1 MGCLNRILAW
11 LPSLNPQIWI
21 LAFGRLLS
29 QTGTGFTLFY
39 APLFFVNQV
48 GLSATAVGIGLG
60 SAQISG
66 ILGRILG
73 GSFSDSPLWGRR
85 RTLLL
90 SALVSAMA
98 SFILASAN
106 NFTTV
111 VLGNLCLGLGIGLYW
126 PATEA
131 VVADLSTG
139 SHRNQAYALT
149 RLADNIGLQLGI
161 ILGGVVISTTGAYRA
176 LFIIDACS
184 FIVFFA
190 VIFKTIQETYKPSL
204 DENQNSQNTTQKW
217 FLALGDRTLLVFV
230 LINIMFTVY
239 ISQIHSTIPL
249 YFNQFVDNGF
259 SASTISYLFTGY
271 IALSILCQLP
281 VASFLNRFTR
291 PQALMISCCFWGI
304 GFLLIGLTGMV
315 SENNLIFA
323 SIALGVLAIATV
335 SYTPSASAL
344 VADLA
349 PESLRGIYLAVN
361 AQCWA
366 IGYLIGPP
374 LGGWVLDQ
382 TPQIVYNY
390 WLGLAASI
398 GITIAILQVL
408 NRMMTNQKINH

>member
-21 LAFGRLLS
+21 LALGRLLS
-29 QTGTGFTLFY
+29 HTGTGFTLFY
-39 APLFFVNQV
+39 APIFFVNQV

-66 ILGRILG
+66 ILGRLLG

-90 SALVSAMA
+90 SALISAIA

-106 NFTTV
+106 NFSTV
-111 VLGNLCLGLGIGLYW
+111 VLGNLCLGLGVGLYW

-131 VVADLSTG
+131 VVADLTTG
-139 SHRNQAYALT
+139 NNRNQAYALT

-161 ILGGVVISTTGAYRA
+161 LLGGAVISTTGAYRA
-176 LFIIDACS
+176 LFVIDACS
-184 FIVFFA
+184 FLVFFC
-190 VIFKTIQETYKPSL
+190 VIFATIKETYKPSE
-204 DENQNSQNTTQKW
+204 DHSQSQNSTQKW
-217 FLALGDRTLLVFV
+217 FLALGDRTLLIFV
-230 LINIMFTVY
+230 MINIMFTVY
-239 ISQIHSTIPL
+239 ISQVHSTIPL
-249 YFNQFVDNGF
+249 YFNQFVNGGF
-259 SASTISYLFTGY
+259 SAGTISYLFAGY

-291 PQALMISCCFWGI
+291 PRALMISSSFWAI
-304 GFLLIGLTGMV
+304 GFILISLTGIV
-315 SENNLIFA
+315 GENRLILA
-323 SIALGVLAIATV
+323 GIALGVLAIATV
-335 SYTPSASAL
+335 SYTPSASSL

-349 PESLRGIYLAVN
+349 PDSLRGIYLAVN

-382 TPQIVYNY
+382 TPEMVYNY
-390 WLGLAASI
+390 WLGLAATI
-398 GITIAILQVL
+398 GIAIVVLQIL
-408 NRMMTNQKINH
+408 NRRMNHLKINR

>member
-21 LAFGRLLS
+21 LAVGRLLS
-29 QTGTGFTLFY
+29 HTGTGFTLFY
-39 APLFFVNQV
+39 APIFFVNQV

-66 ILGRILG
+66 IFGRILG

-90 SALVSAMA
+90 SALISAA
-98 SFILASAN
+98 SSFILASAN
-106 NFTTV
+106 TFATV

-131 VVADLSTG
+131 VVADLSAG
-139 SHRNQAYALT
+139 NNRNQAFALT

-161 ILGGVVISTTGAYRA
+161 ILGGIVISTTGAYRT
-176 LFIIDACS
+176 LFIVDALS
-184 FIVFFA
+184 FLVFFG
-190 VIFKTIQETYKPSL
+190 VIFATIQETYTPPST
-204 DENQNSQNTTQKW
+204 DSKEQNVTQKW
-217 FLALGDRTLLVFV
+217 LLALRDRPLLVFV
-230 LINIMFTVY
+230 FINIMFTVY
-239 ISQIHSTIPL
+239 ISQIQTTIPL
-249 YFNQFVDNGF
+249 YFNQFVNNGF
-259 SASTISYLFTGY
+259 AVETISYLFAGY

-281 VASFLNRFTR
+281 IASFLNRFTR
-291 PQALMISCCFWGI
+291 PHALIVSCLFWGI
-304 GFLLIGLTGMV
+304 GFIFIGLTGIV
-315 SENNLIFA
+315 SENNLLFA
-323 SIALGVLAIATV
+323 IIALALFALATV

-349 PESLRGIYLAVN
+349 PESLRGIYLAIN

-382 TPQIVYNY
+382 NPEVVYNY

-398 GITIAILQVL
+398 GVAIFVLQIL
-408 NRMMTNQKINH
+408 NRMMDERQINH

>member
-1 MGCLNRILAW
+1 MGCLNRIIAW

-21 LAFGRLLS
+21 LALGRLLS
-29 QTGTGFTLFY
+29 HTGTGFTLFY
-39 APLFFVNQV
+39 APIFFVNQV

-66 ILGRILG
+66 ILGRLLG
-73 GSFSDSPLWGRR
+73 GSFADSPVWGRR

-98 SFILASAN
+98 SFILAGAN
-106 NFTTV
+106 NFSTV

-131 VVADLSTG
+131 VVADLTTG
-139 SHRNQAYALT
+139 NNRNQAYALT

-176 LFIIDACS
+176 LFVIDACS
-184 FIVFFA
+184 FLVFFG
-190 VIFKTIQETYKPSL
+190 VIFATIKETYKSSE
-204 DENQNSQNTTQKW
+204 DHSQSQNSTQKW
-217 FLALGDRTLLVFV
+217 FLALGDRTLLIFV
-230 LINIMFTVY
+230 IINIMFTVY
-239 ISQIHSTIPL
+239 ISQVHSTIPL
-249 YFNQFVDNGF
+249 YFNQFVNNGF
-259 SASTISYLFTGY
+259 SAGTISYLFAGY

-281 VASFLNRFTR
+281 VATFLNRFTR
-291 PQALMISCCFWGI
+291 PQALMISSSFWGI
-304 GFLLIGLTGMV
+304 GFLLISLTGIV
-315 SENNLIFA
+315 AENNLIFA
-323 SIALGVLAIATV
+323 GIALGVLAIATV
-335 SYTPSASAL
+335 SYTPSASSL

-349 PESLRGIYLAVN
+349 PDSLRGIYLAVN

-382 TPQIVYNY
+382 TPEMVYNY
-390 WLGLAASI
+390 WLGLAATI
-398 GITIAILQVL
+398 GIAIVILQIL
-408 NRMMTNQKINH
+408 NRRMNHLKINR